1 MSKKIKD
8 SIIDTYYKKVF
19 EPYIKEHGIEN
30 LRERLYFG
38 ITPVGYHSL
47 NYRIQKALSG
57 ETVEPNI
64 LRDAI
69 WAEYL
74 QIPKN
79 KRRIN
84 YATEIVDSNY
94 KPTINNENI
103 EKFRA
108 LDLDNYEKQNII
120 NNAPLKYNENKVSH
134 VLGVY
139 FNAHTIGRGF
149 DDKGEYISYYDEW
162 DVAPIGKDHNQKD
175 QSKGIGKPIY
185 FYDRIYLDDFY
196 NIPEKDRGNPYIT
209 PATIIAEN
217 KSNYDK
223 KEYGGM
229 MKQKRIAPNVICGGV
244 AIPLKSNYF
253 LMKGRTH
260 REGGIDVGKDL
271 EVEDG
276 EVMKITKNNIKVLS
290 AKPILNG
297 TSPAEYA
304 TKGNIRKRFEQ
315 AFRAQERFK
324 RINGLNDNG
333 TKKAKYGINKKLIDG
348 DESNFNIKLGE
359 LPGAL
364 YEVNVKEKSLYDK
377 AFPNIPLRPVRENK
391 YTKQPLGFYNIDEDI
406 KNGQDYLYN
415 NVHNDI
421 YYKDNDGKYYIH
433 KNYYN
438 HETGNI
444 NSEEFTK
451 VSYNE
456 IRKLLPK
463 RDYIGGSKKDVGI
476 KVINK
481 IPKLK
486 ETILN
491 LSKQYGISSDLF
503 TQRLINEGW
512 LQNIAMDYN
521 NSTAKNQETFAWGD
535 YMDNEISGYQQLG
548 LDTFG
553 NHLDAGHL
561 NLKRNINF
569 TDTYQINEDGTG
581 HVYKS
586 ANFLN
591 AYDAL
596 EAKAAML
603 EYFTNIAKKR
613 NISKEDMNAYVNAMY
628 NMGEG
633 NDDLNNMDYVRKQ
646 YSVDKYFKL
655 GGKINIKNNF
665 STGKR
670 TKAEL
675 GEVMKV
681 DKNGQLIDDIKPA
694 VITARKP
701 LNEIVQS
708 ELVRRI
714 LLDKIKLFDDEKI
727 PTYKINTKLDTKDN
741 IRKKAELGIIKIKK
755 DIKKPATLL
764 TKSELDKLRSRNISS
779 SKLPKVK
786 KSSKIIT
793 ESTLKS
799 STTPRPTKT
808 NLSISNT
815 NKLKSIATSTK
826 AITNTNT
833 GLAKP
838 KRDIGKRI
846 DEIDSSKLLDTK
858 SSGLAIPKGYYKD
871 EKGNIKRSINPLT
884 PTTSN
889 KETKSSNTIIDN
901 QDNDS
906 DIILDTK
913 SDVKGN
919 NKKDKVSYLQANP
932 TFLPNL
938 ISTGIN
944 IIGSGISYGINKK
957 FLNELKAPKAPYLL
971 QPTKLK
977 TIINIKPQVN
987 ELKRTI
993 NRYNKYFDQ
1002 NTASSQTAVGRRLL
1016 NEQTYIDN
1024 YNQLYGAK
1032 ENQETQL
1039 INQDRLQ
1046 QHETTKYNLTNYNNW
1061 LREKIN
1067 FENSV
1072 REKKSE
1078 NAQMI
1083 TQNIAGSFTNFLDK
1097 QAQWKESMA
1106 NIAAL
1111 SAAYPDVT
1119 PEYMAEQGLPYA
1131 LWLKEKRERRN
1142 NS

>member
-1 MSKKIKD
+1 M
-8 SIIDTYYKKVF
+8 
-19 EPYIKEHGIEN
+19 N
-30 LRERLYFG
+30 
-38 ITPVGYHSL
+38 
-47 NYRIQKALSG
+47 
-57 ETVEPNI
+57 
-64 LRDAI
+64 
-69 WAEYL
+69 
-74 QIPKN
+74 KN
-79 KRRIN
+79 
-84 YATEIVDSNY
+84 
-94 KPTINNENI
+94 
-103 EKFRA
+103 
-108 LDLDNYEKQNII
+108 
-120 NNAPLKYNENKVSH
+120 
-134 VLGVY
+134 
-139 FNAHTIGRGF
+139 
-149 DDKGEYISYYDEW
+149 
-162 DVAPIGKDHNQKD
+162 
-175 QSKGIGKPIY
+175 
-185 FYDRIYLDDFY
+185 
-196 NIPEKDRGNPYIT
+196 
-209 PATIIAEN
+209 
-217 KSNYDK
+217 
-223 KEYGGM
+223 
-229 MKQKRIAPNVICGGV
+229 KRIAPNVIRGGV

-297 TSPAEYA
+297 TSPAEYV

-324 RINGLNDNG
+324 RVNGLNDDG
-333 TKKAKYGINKKLIDG
+333 TKAVFGKLKKKISNIYWHTLRAPKDYSNEKASLRDGSITEECAKWSNDQLQKTGLNVFGDAWTRSSNK
-348 DESNFNIKLGE
+348 NIKKIYSG
-359 LPGAL
+359 
-364 YEVNVKEKSLYDK
+364 YDK
-377 AFPNIPLRPVRENK
+377 SKRPKEYEENAVLN
-391 YTKQPLGFYNIDEDI
+391 YTLNAADSLAKTLD
-406 KNGQDYLYN
+406 L
-415 NVHNDI
+415 
-421 YYKDNDGKYYIH
+421 
-433 KNYYN
+433 
-438 HETGNI
+438 
-444 NSEEFTK
+444 S
-451 VSYNE
+451 
-456 IRKLLPK
+456 
-463 RDYIGGSKKDVGI
+463 
-476 KVINK
+476 
-481 IPKLK
+481 KLK
-486 ETILN
+486 ENDIVGLYFRNSPNMKKAYLKGTNGETQTHTGHITIDKKGIPYVSHNVHGEIIKNKVSDLLGSN
-491 LSKQYGISSDLF
+491 KPYGIVSVY
-503 TQRLINEGW
+503 R
-512 LQNIAMDYN
+512 
-521 NSTAKNQETFAWGD
+521 STK
-535 YMDNEISGYQQLG
+535 
-548 LDTFG
+548 
-553 NHLDAGHL
+553 
-561 NLKRNINF
+561 
-569 TDTYQINEDGTG
+569 
-581 HVYKS
+581 
-586 ANFLN
+586 
-591 AYDAL
+591 
-596 EAKAAML
+596 
-603 EYFTNIAKKR
+603 
-613 NISKEDMNAYVNAMY
+613 
-628 NMGEG
+628 
-633 NDDLNNMDYVRKQ
+633 
-646 YSVDKYFKL
+646 KL
-655 GGKINIKNNF
+655 GGIMKQDEQIIPY
-665 STGKR
+665 TGYRK
-670 TKAEL
+670 KAEL
-675 GEVMKV
+675 GEIMKV
-681 DKNGQLIDDIKPA
+681 DKNGQLIDDIELA
-694 VITARKP
+694 VVTARKP

-741 IRKKAELGIIKIKK
+741 VRKKAELGIIKIKK

-764 TKSELDKLRSRNISS
+764 TKSELDKLRSRNINS

-808 NLSISNT
+808 NLSINNT

-826 AITNTNT
+826 ATTNTNT

-884 PTTSN
+884 STTSN

-977 TIINIKPQVN
+977 TRINIKPQVN

-1046 QHETTKYNLTNYNNW
+1046 QHETAKYNLTNYNNW
-1061 LREKIN
+1061 LREKTN

-1078 NAQMI
+1078 NAQML

-1097 QAQWKESMA
+1097 QAEWKTSMA

>member
-1 MSKKIKD
+1 MSK
-8 SIIDTYYKKVF
+8 
-19 EPYIKEHGIEN
+19 N
-30 LRERLYFG
+30 
-38 ITPVGYHSL
+38 
-47 NYRIQKALSG
+47 
-57 ETVEPNI
+57 
-64 LRDAI
+64 
-69 WAEYL
+69 
-74 QIPKN
+74 
-79 KRRIN
+79 
-84 YATEIVDSNY
+84 
-94 KPTINNENI
+94 
-103 EKFRA
+103 
-108 LDLDNYEKQNII
+108 
-120 NNAPLKYNENKVSH
+120 
-134 VLGVY
+134 
-139 FNAHTIGRGF
+139 
-149 DDKGEYISYYDEW
+149 
-162 DVAPIGKDHNQKD
+162 
-175 QSKGIGKPIY
+175 
-185 FYDRIYLDDFY
+185 
-196 NIPEKDRGNPYIT
+196 
-209 PATIIAEN
+209 
-217 KSNYDK
+217 
-223 KEYGGM
+223 
-229 MKQKRIAPNVICGGV
+229 KRIAPNVIRGGV

-304 TKGNIRKRFEQ
+304 TNGNIRKRFEQ

-324 RINGLNDNG
+324 RINGLNDDGTKAVFGKLKKKISNFYWHTVKAPKDYSNEKASLRNG
-333 TKKAKYGINKKLIDG
+333 SVTEECAKWSNDQLQKAGLNVFGDAWTRSSNKNIKKIYSGYDKSKRPKEYEENDVLNYTLNAADSLAKTLDLSKLKENDIVGLYFRNSPNMKKAYLKGTNGETQTHTGHITIDKKGIPYVSHNVHGEIIKNKVSDLLGSNKPYGIVSVYRSTKKLGGIMKQNEQIIHSTGYRKKAK
-348 DESNFNIKLGE
+348 LGE
-359 LPGAL
+359 
-364 YEVNVKEKSLYDK
+364 
-377 AFPNIPLRPVRENK
+377 I
-391 YTKQPLGFYNIDEDI
+391 
-406 KNGQDYLYN
+406 
-415 NVHNDI
+415 
-421 YYKDNDGKYYIH
+421 
-433 KNYYN
+433 
-438 HETGNI
+438 
-444 NSEEFTK
+444 
-451 VSYNE
+451 
-456 IRKLLPK
+456 
-463 RDYIGGSKKDVGI
+463 
-476 KVINK
+476 
-481 IPKLK
+481 
-486 ETILN
+486 
-491 LSKQYGISSDLF
+491 
-503 TQRLINEGW
+503 
-512 LQNIAMDYN
+512 
-521 NSTAKNQETFAWGD
+521 
-535 YMDNEISGYQQLG
+535 
-548 LDTFG
+548 
-553 NHLDAGHL
+553 
-561 NLKRNINF
+561 
-569 TDTYQINEDGTG
+569 
-581 HVYKS
+581 
-586 ANFLN
+586 
-591 AYDAL
+591 
-596 EAKAAML
+596 
-603 EYFTNIAKKR
+603 
-613 NISKEDMNAYVNAMY
+613 
-628 NMGEG
+628 
-633 NDDLNNMDYVRKQ
+633 
-646 YSVDKYFKL
+646 
-655 GGKINIKNNF
+655 
-665 STGKR
+665 
-670 TKAEL
+670 
-675 GEVMKV
+675 MKV
-681 DKNGQLIDDIKPA
+681 DKNGQLIDNIEPA
-694 VITARKP
+694 VVAARKP

-727 PTYKINTKLDTKDN
+727 PTYKINTKLDNKD
-741 IRKKAELGIIKIKK
+741 IVRKKAKLGTTETKKESISEILKRVIKESETSNKKLAAKITSSSKLPLNTKKIDSRALFKGSNSSSSNTKRSAQATVTATKKSLPSITSKAVTKDPGIAKPKSSTVTKASSTAKSSTTNKPTLIVKK

-779 SKLPKVK
+779 SKLPEVK
-786 KSSKIIT
+786 KSPKI
-793 ESTLKS
+793 
-799 STTPRPTKT
+799 
-808 NLSISNT
+808 
-815 NKLKSIATSTK
+815 IATSTK
-826 AITNTNT
+826 ATTNTNT

-884 PTTSN
+884 PTTFN
-889 KETKSSNTIIDN
+889 KEKKSSNTIIDN
-901 QDNDS
+901 QDSDS

-977 TIINIKPQVN
+977 TRINIKPQVN

-1046 QHETTKYNLTNYNNW
+1046 QHETAKYNLTNYNNW
-1061 LREKIN
+1061 LREKTN

-1078 NAQMI
+1078 NAQML

-1097 QAQWKESMA
+1097 QAEWKTSMA